1 MKNRITTIILFM
13 LLAPLSI
20 FSQKAFQDGEWLKFR
35 VYYGIFNASYATLEV
50 SDANLNDKDVFHVIG
65 RGKSTGLLHLFF
77 KVDDN
82 YETYIDKDNGLPYRF
97 IRQIDEGG
105 HTKDL
110 QIDFNQE
117 LNKAYVF
124 NRKHDENKIF
134 TTQENVHDMLSS
146 FYYIRN
152 SLNDNILVC
161 GQEFHMN
168 MFFDNE
174 NHNFKLKFLGRE
186 VLNTKFG
193 KIATLKFRPYV
204 MILINSFDVM
214 IKGMEREQFLK
225 FRMALLP
232 ASGFQSAQ
240 FRMIELNSTPLEHLV
255 PFELRKNFS
264 SENSIEEL
272 YENLYWKK
280 GGIDLATGEKTLTL
294 KQFELRYTPRF
305 LRIANQVKGET
316 LYHQY
321 LKLPE
326 KDKNDQILIDALR
339 TFDTN
344 LNVNWLLMHMGCLL
358 Y

>member
-1 MKNRITTIILFM
+1 MKNRITIIILV
-13 LLAPLSI
+13 LLMAPLSI
-20 FSQKAFQDGEWLKFR
+20 FSQQAFQDGEWLKFR

-50 SDANLNDKDVFHVIG
+50 SDTNLNNKDVFHVIG

-110 QIDFNQE
+110 QIDFDQE

-124 NRKHDENKIF
+124 NRKHNENKTF

-152 SLNDNILVC
+152 SLNGNKLVA
-161 GQEFHMN
+161 GQEFNMN
-168 MFFDNE
+168 MFFDDE

-204 MILINSFDVM
+204 MTGRIFKEEEALTLWITDDKNKMPIRIKADLAVGSLNADLEEFKGLKHPFVILI
-214 IKGMEREQFLK
+214 K
-225 FRMALLP
+225 
-232 ASGFQSAQ
+232 
-240 FRMIELNSTPLEHLV
+240 
-255 PFELRKNFS
+255 
-264 SENSIEEL
+264 
-272 YENLYWKK
+272 
-280 GGIDLATGEKTLTL
+280 
-294 KQFELRYTPRF
+294 
-305 LRIANQVKGET
+305 
-316 LYHQY
+316 
-321 LKLPE
+321 
-326 KDKNDQILIDALR
+326 
-339 TFDTN
+339 
-344 LNVNWLLMHMGCLL
+344 
-358 Y
+358 

>member
-1 MKNRITTIILFM
+1 MKNRITIIIL
-13 LLAPLSI
+13 LLLMAPLNI

-50 SDANLNDKDVFHVIG
+50 SDANLDNKDVFHVIG
-65 RGKSTGLLHLFF
+65 KGKSTGLLHLFF

-124 NRKHDENKIF
+124 NRKHNENKTF

-152 SLNDNILVC
+152 SLNGNKLVA
-161 GQEFHMN
+161 GQEFNLN
-168 MFFDNE
+168 MFFDDE

-204 MILINSFDVM
+204 LTGRVFKEEEALTLWITDDKNKMPIRIKADLAVGSLNADLEEFKGLKHPFVILI
-214 IKGMEREQFLK
+214 K
-225 FRMALLP
+225 
-232 ASGFQSAQ
+232 
-240 FRMIELNSTPLEHLV
+240 
-255 PFELRKNFS
+255 
-264 SENSIEEL
+264 
-272 YENLYWKK
+272 
-280 GGIDLATGEKTLTL
+280 
-294 KQFELRYTPRF
+294 
-305 LRIANQVKGET
+305 
-316 LYHQY
+316 
-321 LKLPE
+321 
-326 KDKNDQILIDALR
+326 
-339 TFDTN
+339 
-344 LNVNWLLMHMGCLL
+344 
-358 Y
+358 